1 MLNLTDL
8 NLVALKEIAKEVEI
22 KGFSTM
28 KKSAL
33 AEAITE
39 KMEDNDLVADTV
51 ETRLAEL
58 EEEFTPK
65 TVAQPSLGITE
76 LTFNGKTQSIKAW
89 ADEIGIA
96 RPALYDRINRHGW
109 SVEEAL
115 TIPKGGRRKTV
126 KAEVEGQTS
135 IDEASAEED
144 DE

>member
-33 AEAITE
+33 VEAITN

-51 ETRLAEL
+51 ETRLEEL

-115 TIPKGGRRKTV
+115 TIPKGGRRK
-126 KAEVEGQTS
+126 KAEAEVKTP
-135 IDEASAEED
+135 AEED
-144 DE
+144 E